1 MMREKLHPEDPSVPP
16 HLINPP
22 AYSLTWSTS
31 SATDLPDLT
40 GLPSLNHA
48 IYLMN
53 TVAFHLG
60 QTYRLFDEQEFE
72 QQIRAFYANALQRMI
87 DSRLWLAKF
96 LLILA
101 FGTAFHAPP
110 TDGPTP
116 PGAKFFVRAMSLVPD
131 AASLWGEGLLAAEV
145 LALAS
150 LYLYST
156 DQRESASL
164 FVSGY
169 SYILLYAR
177 FNFLFHSSA
186 RPFAWHSSLVFTPDF
201 PKATSSPT
209 FSTLVVTSGGH
220 CT

>member
-1 MMREKLHPEDPSVPP
+1 M
-16 HLINPP
+16 NPP
-22 AYSLTWSTS
+22 AYNLTWSTS

-96 LLILA
+96 QLILA
-101 FGTAFHAPP
+101 FGTAFHTPP

-116 PGAKFFVRAMSLVPD
+116 PGAKFFTRAMSLVPD
-131 AASLWGEGLLAAEV
+131 AASLCGEGLLAAEV

-150 LYLYST
+150 LYLYSI
-156 DQRESASL
+156 DQREAASL
-164 FVSGY
+164 FVSV
-169 SYILLYAR
+169 IL
-177 FNFLFHSSA
+177 
-186 RPFAWHSSLVFTPDF
+186 
-201 PKATSSPT
+201 SSPT
-209 FSTLVVTSGGH
+209 MKMLFFFLLARRI
-220 CT
+220 